1 MPQCCLYDLA
11 GNRTAKTNQ
20 LSGDAEQYAYDP
32 LYQLTQVTQ
41 GALTTESYAYDQ
53 VGNRVSSLGQS
64 PYTYNVSNE
73 LLTAPRRG
81 SPTTSTATRRAR
93 RTRVARRSINGTS
106 RTAGH

>member
-1 MPQCCLYDLA
+1 MSVIPQCCLYDLA

-20 LSGDAEQYAYDP
+20 LTDDTEQYAYDP

-53 VGNRVSSLGQS
+53 VGNRLSSLGQG

-73 LLTAPRRG
+73 LLTTPEAG
-81 SPTTSTATRRAR
+81 FTYDLNGNTTSKTDASETTR
-93 RTRVARRSINGTS
+93 I
-106 RTAGH
+106 

>member
-1 MPQCCLYDLA
+1 
-11 GNRTAKTNQ
+11 
-20 LSGDAEQYAYDP
+20 
-32 LYQLTQVTQ
+32 
-41 GALTTESYAYDQ
+41 
-53 VGNRVSSLGQS
+53 VSSLGQS